1 MTNDGILAIWH
12 DVAEAIG
19 DDYERWYFQEHLPE
33 RVGVPGFVAG
43 RRYEALE
50 GAPTFLTY
58 YEGNSPDIFVSKSYL
73 DRLNDPTPWS
83 TSVLR
88 HFRNTNRTIC
98 RRTWEAGAIRGAFA
112 VAVRV
117 GRDGDEEPANADAL
131 AALGEQ
137 GRSWAEDWRVLRA
150 ELWTR
155 EALPAPEKTAE
166 AKLRAAHDRF
176 IEGAVFAH
184 FAREEDAR
192 AAANEHRGYGECG
205 IYRLLCELR
214 SD

>member
-1 MTNDGILAIWH
+1 MTHDGILAIWH
-12 DVAEAIG
+12 DVAQAIG

-50 GAPTFLTY
+50 GAPRFLTY
-58 YEGNSPDIFVSKSYL
+58 YEGNSPETFVSKPYL

-83 TSVLR
+83 TAVLR
-88 HFRNTNRTIC
+88 HFRDTNRTVC

-117 GRDGDEEPANADAL
+117 DREGDQGRANAGTL
-131 AALGEQ
+131 AALGAQ
-137 GRSWAEDWRVLRA
+137 GRAWAEDWRVLRA

-155 EALPAPEKTAE
+155 ESLPSPGKTAE
-166 AKLRAAHDRF
+166 TKLRAAPDRF

-192 AAANEHRGYGECG
+192 AAANERAADGECG